1 MNKEFKEAY
10 SKLDTNDKKNAL
22 SNELNIIGELINI
35 IETKLQIPY
44 RNVIIKNYDLAH
56 PLDEDETLDFF
67 YEDIYTIER
76 EIINILTKIN
86 KN

>member
-1 MNKEFKEAY
+1 MNEEFKEAY
-10 SKLDTNDKKNAL
+10 SKLDIDDKKNTL

-35 IETKLQIPY
+35 IETKLQIPN

-56 PLDEDETLDFF
+56 PLDEKDTLDFF
-67 YEDIYTIER
+67 YEDIYVIER